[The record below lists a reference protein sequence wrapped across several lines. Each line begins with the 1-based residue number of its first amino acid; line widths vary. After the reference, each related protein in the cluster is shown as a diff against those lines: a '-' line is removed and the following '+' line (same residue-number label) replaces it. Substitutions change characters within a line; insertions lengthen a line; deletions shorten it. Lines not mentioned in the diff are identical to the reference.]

1 MSILRILKVSAAL
14 PVLALLILSGC
25 GGGGGTAMAPP
36 GTQPG
41 TGPGTQPGTGTG
53 MQPGPSEPAR
63 SAPSLASLYSSEPAR
78 TYTTLGTSL
87 EENYSAS
94 TVELSTSPFVSSIK
108 RNAQGGYDIVY
119 QDGAEQI
126 TVQILPEHCTPET
139 ACVIPADSD
148 GRRHWLWSWTNLDAL
163 GGPGPFGFKF
173 LEASG
178 FTAND
183 GSGTQRRSMFVFGIE
198 TPASDVPTTGEAVY
212 SGRMRARAYR
222 TSQPGSGVRQRYR
235 GNVRLVANFDM
246 SQLTGQI
253 FSIEGT
259 APGEPSSARV
269 SWPTS
274 SFTIT
279 NGQINNGQFTATL
292 TGVDSDS
299 AVPDAESV
307 RGFIGSVVAKF
318 YGPNAD
324 EFGGTITATRDLQGT
339 DNDRQLHGFVAGTK
353 LAPRNLE
360 TAALVAGVRRRFD
373 NQQTTLFADDGMA
386 TVQRTANGWTVTVG
400 GQTFAF
406 DDSTYD
412 VDPRF
417 PLSYYITD
425 ADDIQ
430 VFSTR
435 TQGFG
440 PASRFD
446 HFDVKSWGT
455 TDFDSGNPIVG
466 DVVYMVHGNR
476 TPDTAM
482 PSSGTATYSGTFE
495 SQEYPGDQAVFS
507 RDAAVMYFWGS
518 ATLTADFASSSVVG
532 TFSDMR
538 KRPGNVRTS
547 TAASGGATFN
557 AQING
562 NQLTAG
568 DLTGTG
574 DLAGY
579 QNGAVRGAFFGPTAE
594 EAGGVFDAT
603 DGSAN
608 RVLSGNFGTTKD
620 Q

>member
-1 MSILRILKVSAAL
+1 MKLNTLSNSVKVL
-14 PVLALLILSGC
+14 PLFALLVAYGC
-25 GGGGGTAMAPP
+25 GGGSGGTATGPSTM
-36 GTQPG
+36 QPG
-41 TGPGTQPGTGTG
+41 TGTGGGTGTG
-53 MQPGPSEPAR
+53 MQPAPSEPAR
-63 SAPSLASLYSSEPAR
+63 DAPGLGELFSSEPAR
-78 TYTTLGTSL
+78 TYSPVATSL
-87 EENYSAS
+87 IEDYNSS
-94 TVELSTSPFVSSIK
+94 TSELSTAPFVSSIQ
-108 RNAQGGYDIVY
+108 RNASGGYDVVY
-119 QDGAEQI
+119 QDGMEQI

-139 ACVIPADSD
+139 GCVIPADSD
-148 GRRHWLWSWTNLDAL
+148 GRRHWFWSWTNLDAL
-163 GGPGPFGFKF
+163 GGPFGFKY

-178 FTAND
+178 FAAFD
-183 GSGTQRRSMFVFGIE
+183 GSETQRRSMFVFGIE

-212 SGRMRARAYR
+212 VARMRARADR

-253 FSIEGT
+253 SSIEGT

-279 NGQINNGQFTATL
+279 NGQIANGQFTATL
-292 TGVDSDS
+292 TGMDSDS

-307 RGFIGSVVAKF
+307 REFVGSVVAKF

-324 EFGGTITATRDLQGT
+324 EFGGIITATRDLQGT
-339 DNDRQLHGFVAGTK
+339 DNDRQLHGFVAGSK

-360 TAALVAGVRRRFD
+360 SAALVAGVRRRFD

-386 TVQRTANGWTVTVG
+386 TVQRTASGWTVTVG
-400 GQTFAF
+400 GQSFAF
-406 DDSTYD
+406 DDSTYH
-412 VDPRF
+412 VNSRF
-417 PLSYYITD
+417 PLMYYIAD
-425 ADDIQ
+425 ADDIR
-430 VFSTR
+430 VFWTR

-446 HFDVKSWGT
+446 HFDVKGWGT
-455 TDFDSGNPIVG
+455 TDYDSGNPTVG

-495 SQEYPGDQAVFS
+495 SQEYPGDQGVFS
-507 RDAAVMYFWGS
+507 RDAAVMYFWGD
-518 ATLTADFASSSVVG
+518 ATLTADFASSSVMG

-538 KRPGNVRTS
+538 KRPGNVRTD

-579 QNGAVRGAFFGPTAE
+579 QNGAVRGAFFGPAAE